1 MMVLLAPTLFT
12 DHAVDEADLIEVIC
26 HGFAGRH
33 DVVVFPPLDA
43 VVCDWLGQQSSG
55 VRDKCRLALDA
66 SLERQS
72 TQPCLSTIKVDVVVM
87 DTWGDTPLLSLDSA
101 KQLLQTPFKVW
112 LENDIND
119 GNFLLRTAKPE
130 VRERLR
136 YALDRNWLLF
146 QHANGITSIPQRADV
161 IGVSP
166 KDRIRTFFLFD
177 SDARL
182 PQCPSRHARSAADK
196 CREKGVPFHCLD
208 RRAIENYIP
217 LSALRRWAY
226 ASPPRRETKRRAEH
240 VRVFARLTAVQRH
253 HFNVADGFAGDGDD
267 PQWPRVSIEAL
278 YADLSDDDR
287 SRLQQGFGR
296 RIASDVY
303 GGDEMPYKWIVDDG
317 SWEEME
323 PLLNRIL
330 RSL

>member
-33 DVVVFPPLDA
+33 DVVVFPEREA
-43 VVCDWLGQQSSG
+43 VVGDWLGQQSFG

-66 SLERQS
+66 GLERAAMR
-72 TQPCLSTIKVDVVVM
+72 PCLSTIKVDVLVQ

-130 VRERLR
+130 VRERLQH
-136 YALDRNWLLF
+136 ALDRNWLLF

-182 PQCPSRHARSAADK
+182 PQRPSRHARNATEK
-196 CREKGVPFHCLD
+196 CQANGVPFLCLE

-226 ASPPRRETKRRAEH
+226 TSRPRRETGRRADR
-240 VRVFARLTAVQRH
+240 VRAFARLSAVQRH
-253 HFNVADGFAGDGDD
+253 HFNVADGFGGDGDD
-267 PQWPRVSIEAL
+267 PQWPRVSIAAL
-278 YADLSDDDR
+278 YADLSEDDR
-287 SRLQQGFGR
+287 SWLEQGFGR
-296 RIASDVY
+296 RIASEVY

-317 SWEEME
+317 SSEEVE
-323 PLLNRIL
+323 PLLDRIL